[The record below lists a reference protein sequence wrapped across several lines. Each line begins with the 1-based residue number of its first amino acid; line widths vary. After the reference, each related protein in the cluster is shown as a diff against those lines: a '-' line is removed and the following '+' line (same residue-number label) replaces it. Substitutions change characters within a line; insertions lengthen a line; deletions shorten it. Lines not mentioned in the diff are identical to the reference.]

1 MSGWLGDSN
10 GPMGDHGAF
19 MEPELRLPRA
29 ELAGQIR
36 ALGDGRL
43 LIAIVGAPGSGKST
57 IAHALA
63 AELNA
68 LEDGSAAIVAMDG
81 FHLPNAALDQA
92 GLRNIKGAPETFDV
106 EGLSSLLSALKSAAQ
121 DCRVPT
127 FDRDLDAVVEGG
139 ATVPAKARYLLVE
152 GNYLLL
158 TRAPWRDLYPLFD
171 LSIRIDVPPEE
182 LRRRLTARWQGQNL
196 PPEEVRRR
204 VEENDMPNGLVTVRE
219 NRGADFVIR
228 D

>member
-19 MEPELRLPRA
+19 MEPELRLPRD

-36 ALGDGRL
+36 ALGEGRL

-63 AELNA
+63 DELNA
-68 LEDGSAAIVAMDG
+68 LEAGSAAIVAMDG
-81 FHLPNAALDQA
+81 FHLSNEALDQA

-106 EGLSSLLSALKSAAQ
+106 EGLSALLDVLKNTDQ
-121 DCRVPT
+121 NMPVPT
-127 FDRDLDAVVEGG
+127 FDRDLDGVVEGG

-158 TRAPWRDLYPLFD
+158 TRAPWRDLFPLFD
-171 LSIRIDVPPEE
+171 LSIRIDVPPQE
-182 LRRRLTARWQGQNL
+182 LRRRLTERWQGQNL